1 MPPLNPFSRL
11 PVIILLLG
19 VAALVAWLVNRTP
32 PASPPDSTRLPEA
45 KVENPSQQ
53 AGVEPPRF
61 VTRRVSVSY
70 SPSKNRD
77 GTPPQ
82 IEVLS
87 DEFSADV
94 PAVFLDFDRWARRYA
109 VASPAERASL
119 LAEGRAL
126 ASKRAALLGQLI
138 ADDPEAAIFLTP
150 PPAVRATLPPEIAA
164 SLGNVIAAKG
174 FYGVKAICNH
184 GPDVPH
190 GEQTCRIE
198 YEAGIGDTFYKASIY
213 GSRRERLTEE
223 NASLYGVVH
232 DGLIALHEDDYV
244 VFPGEDIEP
253 ARTGQLAVIHNGET
267 TWFPDLATLESHF
280 RQPAQP

>member
-1 MPPLNPFSRL
+1 MTSLRNIAVFA
-11 PVIILLLG
+11 LLLG
-19 VAALVAWLVNRTP
+19 GAGIAFWLVNRTP
-32 PASPPDSTRLPEA
+32 SASPPDSTGLPEA

-53 AGVEPPRF
+53 AGLVPPQF

-94 PAVFLDFDRWARRYA
+94 PAVFLEFDRWARRYA
-109 VASPAERASL
+109 AASPEEQPSL

-126 ASKRAALLGQLI
+126 ASERAILLGQLI
-138 ADDPEAAIFLTP
+138 ASDPEAAILLTP

-164 SLGNVIAAKG
+164 SLEKVITAKG

-184 GPDVPH
+184 GPEVPH

-244 VFPGEDIEP
+244 VFSGEDIDP
-253 ARTGQLAVIHNGET
+253 ARAGQLAVIHNGET